1 MVTQKNNL
9 FRKQALDHSSSPERL
24 DQLMQVVSP
33 TKWLPLIGLGILVA
47 SGLTW
52 SVLGRVP
59 ITVEGK
65 GVLIFPSK
73 VVGFDFPSSGQLQ
86 TLNIRVGDFVK
97 KGQVIGT
104 IDQNELQAQ
113 ILQQRAKLAQL
124 QAQDQDANSLQD
136 QRTQQQIITIAQQR
150 QNLEVQLQQAQ
161 ALTPILKSKN
171 LGAIDQQRQNLLQNV
186 RDAETLAPTLKL
198 RLERRQGL
206 KNEGAISDDAVLEA
220 QQTYLNSLQ
229 KISELKQQ
237 LKQLD
242 ISQVQ
247 AQKSYLENLS
257 QIDNFKTQLTEL
269 NAQQKS
275 LAERNFQTS
284 VTRKNQI
291 QDLQRS
297 IAQLQLQLKNNTQV
311 TSNYTGRILELTVNP
326 GQSLAPGTRLGTI
339 DIQQTPSTKLQAV
352 VFIPVNDGKKLQK
365 GMKLQITPSTT
376 ERERFGGIVGAIADV
391 SPFPITKAGAAKVV
405 GNADIVNS
413 LITAQP
419 HIQVIAELQ
428 PDTSTFSGYK
438 WSSSKGPEQKI
449 TSGTTSSVRVT
460 VKEEAPI
467 SFVLPILKSIGG
479 S

>member
-1 MVTQKNNL
+1 MVSQKNNL

-24 DQLMQVVSP
+24 DQLMQVISP
-33 TKWLPLIGLGILVA
+33 TKWLPLIGLGTLVA
-47 SGLTW
+47 AGLAW
-52 SVLGRVP
+52 SVLGRIP

-86 TLNIRVGDFVK
+86 TLNVRVGDFVK
-97 KGQVIGT
+97 KGQVLGT

-113 ILQQRAKLAQL
+113 LQQQRTKLAQL

-171 LGAIDQQRQNLLQNV
+171 LDAIAQQRQNLQQNL
-186 RDAETLAPTLKL
+186 RDAETLAPTLKQ
-198 RLERRQGL
+198 RLERRQAL
-206 KNEGAISDDAVLEA
+206 KNEGAISDDVVLEA

-242 ISQVQ
+242 INQVQ
-247 AQKSYLENLS
+247 AQKSYLENLN
-257 QIDNFKTQLTEL
+257 QIDKFKTQLTEL
-269 NAQQKS
+269 NTQQKS
-275 LAERNFQTS
+275 LEERNFQAS
-284 VTRKNQI
+284 VIRKNQI

-297 IAQLQLQLKNNTQV
+297 IAQLELNLKNNTEF

-326 GQSLAPGTRLGTI
+326 GQSLAPGTRVGTI
-339 DIQQTPSTKLQAV
+339 DIEQTPSAKLQTVA
-352 VFIPVNDGKKLQK
+352 FIPVNDGKKLKK
-365 GMKLQITPSTT
+365 GMKLQITPSTV
-376 ERERFGGIVGAIADV
+376 ERERFGGIVGTITDV

-405 GNADIVNS
+405 GNPDIVNS
-413 LITAQP
+413 LVTAQP

-449 TSGTTSSVRVT
+449 TSGTTSSVRIT

-467 SFVLPILKSIGG
+467 SFVLPILKSLSG